1 MLDEENGMFYLNG
14 KTIQLSNLETAL
26 FGYLIKHKN
35 KIVSY
40 KEAAERIYQKYNRK
54 TKSNVVM
61 LAYRI
66 NKKIGQKIIKAR
78 NQLGYKLVWEVKKNG
93 KRKSKMV

>member
-14 KTIQLSNLETAL
+14 KTIQLGNLETAL
-26 FGYLIKHKN
+26 FGYLIEHKN

-40 KEAAERIYQKYNRK
+40 KEAAEGVYQKYNRK
-54 TKSNVVM
+54 TKSDVIM

-78 NQLGYKLVWEVKKNG
+78 NQLGYKLVWEVKRNG

>member
-1 MLDEENGMFYLNG
+1 MLDEENGMFYFKG
-14 KTIQLSNLETAL
+14 KTIQLGNLETAL
-26 FGYLIKHKN
+26 FGYLIEHKN

-54 TKSNVVM
+54 TKSDVVK
-61 LAYRI
+61 LVYRI

-78 NQLGYKLVWEVKKNG
+78 KQLGYKLVWED
-93 KRKSKMV
+93 